1 MSKARVGLFRNAM
14 TLASAQVLNLGLVF
28 IGRIVLAR
36 LLGVA
41 AFGAFG
47 AALNAVT
54 VLSRVLSFGSAS
66 ASQFYAGKGDFDRKQ
81 ILGTSLA
88 ISSIVSLFA
97 GAILSAT
104 HGMVASTF
112 FSEHPS
118 GLIAYQALVWF
129 VPLVILTMN
138 LGVLLIPF
146 GLVGKYGQTQVLQ
159 GGMFL
164 VPCVI
169 LALFVPGLQASVIGQ
184 ALVWVA
190 TFAFVS
196 WHLWRTARGLSFCA
210 ELAHQMVKYGFKAW
224 PNVCLNIG
232 IARIATLIAAIYLGS
247 VELGI
252 FVLAMN
258 LVEAAC
264 SPQIAAGQLILNR
277 AASGSESGATLR
289 MMRLSV
295 GYFACVAI
303 VLVGFA
309 WTLLPLVFGRE
320 FAPVRDVIGIVAITG
335 AAHAMMKTIANF
347 AAGQG
352 KPQLATLG
360 LLFESTALAVLLP
373 TLAPQFGIIGVAWA
387 GAVSALLG
395 WLTAGIQ
402 MRKLSG
408 SGLKSQLVPT
418 SADIIELSQHVNQL
432 VKKSA

>member
-1 MSKARVGLFRNAM
+1 
-14 TLASAQVLNLGLVF
+14 
-28 IGRIVLAR
+28 
-36 LLGVA
+36 
-41 AFGAFG
+41 
-47 AALNAVT
+47 
-54 VLSRVLSFGSAS
+54 
-66 ASQFYAGKGDFDRKQ
+66 
-81 ILGTSLA
+81 
-88 ISSIVSLFA
+88 
-97 GAILSAT
+97 
-104 HGMVASTF
+104 
-112 FSEHPS
+112 
-118 GLIAYQALVWF
+118 
-129 VPLVILTMN
+129 
-138 LGVLLIPF
+138 
-146 GLVGKYGQTQVLQ
+146 
-159 GGMFL
+159 
-164 VPCVI
+164 
-169 LALFVPGLQASVIGQ
+169 
-184 ALVWVA
+184 
-190 TFAFVS
+190 
-196 WHLWRTARGLSFCA
+196 
-210 ELAHQMVKYGFKAW
+210 
-224 PNVCLNIG
+224 
-232 IARIATLIAAIYLGS
+232 
-247 VELGI
+247 
-252 FVLAMN
+252 MN